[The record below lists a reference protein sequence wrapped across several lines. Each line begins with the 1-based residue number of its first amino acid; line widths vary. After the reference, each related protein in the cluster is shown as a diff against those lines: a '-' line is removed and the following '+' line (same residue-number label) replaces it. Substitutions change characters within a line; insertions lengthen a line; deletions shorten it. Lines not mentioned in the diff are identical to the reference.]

1 MTKEQLGN
9 LIIESNEL
17 LYHTAKTLLY
27 NDSDCADAIQNMI
40 VKAFTHYKEIKVD
53 KYAKTWMI
61 RILKNECF
69 KIMRNEKKYT
79 SFDELLIKDAYEH
92 KDYTDL
98 YNAVMK
104 LPKEIR
110 LAVTLYYVEGF
121 KVKEIAEI
129 EDISESAVKNRLLRA
144 RNQLKGILDGE
155 EA

>member
-9 LIIESNEL
+9 LIIGSNEL
-17 LYHTAKTLLY
+17 LYHTAKSLLY

-40 VKAFTHYKEIKVD
+40 VIAFTHYKELKAD

-69 KIMRNEKKYT
+69 KIMRSEKKYISYSEDT
-79 SFDELLIKDAYEH
+79 IKDAYERD
-92 KDYTDL
+92 DYTDL

-104 LPKEIR
+104 LSEELR

-129 EDISESAVKNRLLRA
+129 EGISESAVKNRLLRA
-144 RNQLKGILDGE
+144 RKNLKGFFNEE